1 MIKLMLAYRRIYS
14 YCNVTFMIYPYF
26 SRSYPTSA
34 LWRNHIVEST
44 ISQKQRNHNYPLYS
58 FLPSSKKQYHSTTI
72 RAHRFSSKEAGLK
85 VNIVMEYADVK
96 SGLADKS
103 IALIDVRNPDELVKH
118 GKIPGSI
125 NIPCK
130 KYSEFR

>member
-1 MIKLMLAYRRIYS
+1 MIDR
-14 YCNVTFMIYPYF
+14 YF
-26 SRSYPTSA
+26 LRSYPTLT
-34 LWRNHIVEST
+34 LWCKHIVEST

-58 FLPSSKKQYHSTTI
+58 FLTSSKKQYHATTI
-72 RAHRFSSKEAGLK
+72 RAHRFSPKEAGLR
-85 VNIVMEYADVK
+85 VNIVMEYEDVK

-103 IALIDVRNPDELVKH
+103 LALIDVRNPDELGKH

>member
-1 MIKLMLAYRRIYS
+1 MLAYRKIFS
-14 YCNVTFMIYPYF
+14 YCNLTFMIDRYF
-26 SRSYPTSA
+26 LRSYPT
-34 LWRNHIVEST
+34 LTFWCKHIVEST
-44 ISQKQRNHNYPLYS
+44 ISQKQRNHNYPLYL
-58 FLPSSKKQYHSTTI
+58 FLTSSKKQYHATTI
-72 RAHRFSSKEAGLK
+72 RAHRFSPKEAGLR
-85 VNIVMEYADVK
+85 VNIVMEYEDVK

-103 IALIDVRNPDELVKH
+103 LALIDVRNPDELGKH

>member
-1 MIKLMLAYRRIYS
+1 MYL
-14 YCNVTFMIYPYF
+14 
-26 SRSYPTSA
+26 
-34 LWRNHIVEST
+34 
-44 ISQKQRNHNYPLYS
+44 
-58 FLPSSKKQYHSTTI
+58 FLTSSKKEYHFTTI
-72 RAHRFSSKEAGLK
+72 RAHRFSPKEPGLR
-85 VNIVMEYADVK
+85 VNIVMEYEDVK

>member
-1 MIKLMLAYRRIYS
+1 MLAYRRIYS
-14 YCNVTFMIYPYF
+14 YCNLTFMIDPYF
-26 SRSYPTSA
+26 LRSYPTFT
-34 LWRNHIVEST
+34 LWRKHIADSN
-44 ISQKQRNHNYPLYS
+44 ISQTQRNHNYPVYS
-58 FLPSSKKQYHSTTI
+58 FLTSSKKQYHATTI
-72 RAHRFSSKEAGLK
+72 RAHRFSPKEAGLK
-85 VNIVMEYADVK
+85 VNIVMEYEDVK

-103 IALIDVRNPDELVKH
+103 LALIDVRNPDELGKH